1 MGTPSPPERALLFV
15 GTLYQDEQYLSMAKE
30 KLIDF
35 FGEMIMESPLLEWNY
50 SHYYQD
56 ELGWPIKRTFLFFKN
71 IMNPETLADMK
82 LITNDIEHQL
92 SSNGRR
98 TINIDPGYV
107 TLSKVVLASTKNYSH
122 RIYVGKGI
130 YAEVTLVYREGL
142 YKPHLYT
149 YRDYQEKT
157 YIDIFMNARALLKKM
172 MNQNP
177 LTK

>member
-15 GTLYQDEQYLSMAKE
+15 GTLYQDEQYLSIAKK

-35 FGEMIMESPLLEWNY
+35 FGEMIMESPSLEWNY
-50 SHYYQD
+50 SHYYRD

-130 YAEVTLVYREGL
+130 YAEVTLVYRDGRYNSHVFT
-142 YKPHLYT
+142 YKDYASNTYT
-149 YRDYQEKT
+149 ELFAQ
-157 YIDIFMNARALLKKM
+157 ARRFLMEL
-172 MNQNP
+172 
-177 LTK
+177 